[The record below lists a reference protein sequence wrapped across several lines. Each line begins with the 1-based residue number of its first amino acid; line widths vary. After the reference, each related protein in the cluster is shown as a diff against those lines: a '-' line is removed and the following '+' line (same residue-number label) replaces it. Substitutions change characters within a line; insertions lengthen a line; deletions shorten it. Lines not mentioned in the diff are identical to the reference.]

1 MSKENQMESSKIRV
15 LCVEDEQDIRENIV
29 EILRDEG
36 FLVFEAKN
44 GKFAFESFLENKPD
58 VIISDI
64 MMPEVDG
71 YGLLKMVRESKSV
84 NSNIIPFIFLTA
96 LGQRDDVIKGTN
108 LSANDYLVK
117 PIDFDLMIA
126 KIREKAKSYSN
137 VQESN
142 NRNIKNLK
150 NQVITALPNDLSY
163 YIDVITN
170 VAANLKEEPYGP
182 LPHRRYLDEIEK
194 IYLNAVKLKC
204 ALRNSFDENTINQ
217 RLNAQEE
224 VIMPFKFMQD
234 LISGLS
240 DKFKT
245 KIELE
250 EPFNLDEL
258 PKVKIDKNILLEGLK
273 KIFSGMFKFDENAT
287 LTISIMKD
295 HLNQLAIIFYANSYK
310 KDNLKTAFD
319 LAQISKILDAQNCRF
334 EIVQTRENTAILIIP
349 SYRII

>member
-1 MSKENQMESSKIRV
+1 MTKENQNQLSKIKI

-36 FLVFEAKN
+36 FSVFEAPN

-71 YGLLKMVRESKSV
+71 YALLKMVRESKAT
-84 NSNIIPFIFLTA
+84 NSTIVPFIFLTA
-96 LGQRDDVIKGTN
+96 LGQRDDIIKGAN

-126 KIREKAKSYSN
+126 KIKEKAANYSK

-142 NRNIKNLK
+142 IRNIKNLK

-170 VAANLKEEPYGP
+170 VASNLKEQPYGP

-194 IYLNAVKLKC
+194 IYLNAVKLRS
-204 ALRNSFDENTINQ
+204 ALKNSFDENTINQ
-217 RLNAQEE
+217 RLNTQEE
-224 VIMPFKFMQD
+224 VIAPFKFLQD
-234 LISGLS
+234 LIATLS
-240 DKFKT
+240 EKFKSR
-245 KIELE
+245 IELE
-250 EPFNLDEL
+250 QPFNLDFL
-258 PKVKIDKNILLEGLK
+258 PKIKIDKNILLEALR
-273 KIFSGMFKFDENAT
+273 KIFAGMFKFDENSSLA
-287 LTISIMKD
+287 ISLMQD
-295 HLNQLAIIFYANSYK
+295 HLNQLVLIFYINSSK
-310 KDNLKTAFD
+310 KDGLKNAFD
-319 LAQISKILDAQNCRF
+319 LVQITKILDAQNCRF
-334 EIVQTRENTAILIIP
+334 EVVETRENTAILVIP
-349 SYRII
+349 SYRIA